1 MRSSILELLRN
12 ATGYI
17 SGEEIAKKMN
27 VSRTAIWKHIRELKQ
42 AGYAI
47 ESHSRSGYSLVKTP
61 DLLLPNEIKS
71 VLKTKRLGKRIQ
83 HFDDLVSTNI
93 EAKQLAANG
102 AEEGTIVVSE
112 AQNGGRGRLSRGWYS
127 PAHKGIWFSIILRP
141 ALLPQDAPKCTL
153 MAAVAITKAINKVTG
168 VKCGIKWP
176 NDILYDGK
184 KLVGILTEMN
194 AEMEGI
200 NYIVIGTGINVNIAK
215 DEVPEELK
223 DIVVSLSQITGER
236 VDRLDLL
243 AEVLVQLEEIYDE
256 ALANGFE
263 KILEEWRKCSITLGQ
278 EVNVIGIDKT
288 FDGLAM
294 DIDAEGALLVKTET
308 EVKRVLA
315 GDVSIRP
322 KI

>member
-12 ATGYI
+12 ASGYI

-71 VLKTKRLGKRIQ
+71 VLKTKRLGKNIK

-93 EAKQLAANG
+93 EAKQLAASG

-141 ALLPQDAPKCTL
+141 VLLPQDAPKCTL
-153 MAAVAITKAINKVTG
+153 MAAVAITKAIDKITG
-168 VKCGIKWP
+168 IKCGIKWP
-176 NDILYDGK
+176 NDILYNGK

-223 DIVVSLSQITGER
+223 DIVMSLSQIAGER
-236 VDRLDLL
+236 IDRLALL
-243 AEVLVQLEEIYDE
+243 AEMLVQLEVIYDE
-256 ALANGFE
+256 ALTNGFG
-263 KILEEWRKCSITLGQ
+263 KILEEWRKYSITLGQ
-278 EVNVIGIDKT
+278 EVNVIGSDKT
-288 FDGLAM
+288 FAGLAM
-294 DIDAEGALLVKTET
+294 DIDADGALLVKTET

>member
-12 ATGYI
+12 ASGYI

-71 VLKTKRLGKRIQ
+71 VLKTKRLGKSIK

-93 EAKQLAANG
+93 EAKQLALSG

-153 MAAVAITKAINKVTG
+153 MAAVAITKAIDKITG
-168 VKCGIKWP
+168 IKCGIKWP
-176 NDILYDGK
+176 NDILYNGK

-223 DIVVSLSQITGER
+223 DIVMSLSQIKREH
-236 VDRLDLL
+236 VDRLALL

-256 ALANGFE
+256 ALTNGFG
-263 KILEEWRKCSITLGQ
+263 KILEEWRKYSITLGQ

-288 FDGLAM
+288 FSGLAM
-294 DIDAEGALLVKTET
+294 DIDADGALLVKTET

>member
-12 ATGYI
+12 TSGYI

-71 VLKTKRLGKRIQ
+71 ILKTKRLGKNIK

-93 EAKQLAANG
+93 EAKQLAASG

-141 ALLPQDAPKCTL
+141 TLLPQDAPKCTL
-153 MAAVAITKAINKVTG
+153 MAAVAITKAIDKITG
-168 VKCGIKWP
+168 IKCGIKWP
-176 NDILYDGK
+176 NDILYNGK

-200 NYIVIGTGINVNIAK
+200 NYIVIGTGINVNIEK
-215 DEVPEELK
+215 DEVPDELK
-223 DIVVSLSQITGER
+223 DIVMSLSQIAGER
-236 VDRLDLL
+236 IDRLALL
-243 AEVLVQLEEIYDE
+243 AEVLVQLEVIYDE
-256 ALANGFE
+256 ALTNGFGE
-263 KILEEWRKCSITLGQ
+263 ILEEWRKYSITLGQ

-288 FDGLAM
+288 FSGLAM
-294 DIDAEGALLVKTET
+294 DIDADGALLVKTEK

>member
-12 ATGYI
+12 TSGYI

-71 VLKTKRLGKRIQ
+71 ILKTKRLGKNIK

-93 EAKQLAANG
+93 EAKQLAASG

-141 ALLPQDAPKCTL
+141 TLLPQDAPKCTL
-153 MAAVAITKAINKVTG
+153 MAAVAITKAIDKITG
-168 VKCGIKWP
+168 IKCGIKWP
-176 NDILYDGK
+176 NDILYNGK

-200 NYIVIGTGINVNIAK
+200 NYIVIGTGINVNIEK
-215 DEVPEELK
+215 DEVPDELK
-223 DIVVSLSQITGER
+223 DIVMSLSQIAGER
-236 VDRLDLL
+236 IDRLALL
-243 AEVLVQLEEIYDE
+243 AEMLVQLEVIYDE
-256 ALANGFE
+256 ALTNGFG
-263 KILEEWRKCSITLGQ
+263 KILEEWRKYSITLGQ
-278 EVNVIGIDKT
+278 EVNVIGSDKT
-288 FDGLAM
+288 FAGLAM
-294 DIDAEGALLVKTET
+294 DIDADGALLVKTET

>member
-12 ATGYI
+12 ASGYI

-27 VSRTAIWKHIRELKQ
+27 VSRTAVWKHIRELKQ

-71 VLKTKRLGKRIQ
+71 VLRTKRLGKSIK

-93 EAKQLAANG
+93 EAKQLALSG

-141 ALLPQDAPKCTL
+141 ALLPQDASKCTL
-153 MAAVAITKAINKVTG
+153 MAAVAITKAIDKITG
-168 VKCGIKWP
+168 IKCGIKWP
-176 NDILYDGK
+176 NDILYNGK

-200 NYIVIGTGINVNIAK
+200 NYIVIGTGINVNIEK

-223 DIVVSLSQITGER
+223 DIVTSISQIKGER
-236 VDRLDLL
+236 VDRLGLL
-243 AEVLVQLEEIYDE
+243 AEVLVQIEEIYDE
-256 ALANGFE
+256 ALTNGFG
-263 KILEEWRKCSITLGQ
+263 KILEEWRKYSITLGQ

-288 FDGLAM
+288 FSGLAM
-294 DIDAEGALLVKTET
+294 DIDADGALLVKTET